1 MAPIWVEVVGPGT
14 TGIPES
20 YEPPHACFDWMVGFV
35 CRLTRKTAEPQPACF
50 DWMVGPVPVLDCA
63 P

>member
-1 MAPIWVEVVGPGT
+1 MVGPGT

-20 YEPPHACFDWMVGFV
+20 YEPPHACFDWMVGLV

-50 DWMVGPVPVLDCA
+50 GWMVGPVLVLDCA